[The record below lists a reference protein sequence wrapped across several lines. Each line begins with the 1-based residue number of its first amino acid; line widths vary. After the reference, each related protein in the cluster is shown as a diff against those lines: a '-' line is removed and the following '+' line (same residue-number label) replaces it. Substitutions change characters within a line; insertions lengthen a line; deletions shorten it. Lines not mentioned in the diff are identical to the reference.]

1 MGINRA
7 WVRSAIVRAIKTAAQ
22 TAVALIG
29 TGAIGITD
37 VDWVGVLSASAL
49 AALVSILTSVGGLPE
64 AGDPM
69 IGA

>member
-7 WVRSAIVRAIKTAAQ
+7 WVKSAIVRAVKTAAQ

-49 AALVSILTSVGGLPE
+49 AALVSVLTSIGGLPE
-64 AGDPM
+64 AGNPT
-69 IGA
+69 IGE